1 MHKQA
6 LSDLPHPGRAA
17 CLLAASVA
25 SLSILGALVLAWHLQ
40 ADPMWLAATPD
51 VLAEVA
57 ACEQASERSQ
67 RTQCK
72 RALVLARTQQQP
84 AAVLAAR

>member
-6 LSDLPHPGRAA
+6 PFDLPHPGRAA

-25 SLSILGALVLAWHLQ
+25 TFGILCGLATAWHLQ
-40 ADPMWLAATPD
+40 TAPLWLTATPE

-57 ACEQASERSQ
+57 ACEQARDRGQ